1 MKISVALCT
10 YNGGRF
16 LKEQLDSI
24 LNQTLK
30 VDEIIVCDDISTDN
44 TLTILEEYSNKSP
57 NLFKIYK
64 NEKNLRSVKN
74 FEKAIS
80 LCRGDVIFL
89 SDQDDIWIP
98 KKVEYYVQYFNENNE
113 IKVLASNG
121 FCIDENSIIH
131 EKYSV
136 WDVPSFLLENNI
148 KFDYYSLISYVS
160 NIATGASIAIRKE
173 MVARILPFPIIPNF
187 HHDEWIAIISSKENS
202 FELLNGKYFY
212 YRTHLNQQVGGVFYN
227 NSKKVK
233 KSLIET
239 FNIYQEKNTYI
250 SFKRKLKKLCHAYIR
265 NHNLLVA
272 SSGYNYIFETN
283 LVQIEK
289 LFFETKSKFKKY
301 SPIRYFLLNISDVIF
316 NKRQFQKIKEISKLN
331 LNNKI

>member
-1 MKISVALCT
+1 MF
-10 YNGGRF
+10 F
-16 LKEQLDSI
+16 L
-24 LNQTLK
+24 
-30 VDEIIVCDDISTDN
+30 N
-44 TLTILEEYSNKSP
+44 T
-57 NLFKIYK
+57 
-64 NEKNLRSVKN
+64 
-74 FEKAIS
+74 
-80 LCRGDVIFL
+80 
-89 SDQDDIWIP
+89 
-98 KKVEYYVQYFNENNE
+98 
-113 IKVLASNG
+113 
-121 FCIDENSIIH
+121 
-131 EKYSV
+131 
-136 WDVPSFLLENNI
+136 
-148 KFDYYSLISYVS
+148 
-160 NIATGASIAIRKE
+160 
-173 MVARILPFPIIPNF
+173 
-187 HHDEWIAIISSKENS
+187 
-202 FELLNGKYFY
+202 
-212 YRTHLNQQVGGVFYN
+212 THLSIELVELIRNISRLSN
-227 NSKKVK
+227 LDLTCSKKVK

>member
-1 MKISVALCT
+1 MKLSVAMCT
-10 YNGGRF
+10 HNGGRF
-16 LKEQLDSI
+16 LKEQIDSI

-44 TLTILEEYSNKSP
+44 TLTILEEYSNKNP

-80 LCRGDVIFL
+80 LCRGDIIFL

-98 KKVEYYVQYFNENNE
+98 KKVEDYVQYFNENTE
-113 IKVLASNG
+113 IKVVASNG

-131 EKYSV
+131 EKYSL
-136 WDVPSFLLENNI
+136 WDVPNFLLENNI
-148 KFDYYSLISYVS
+148 KFDYYSLIIYSS

-173 MVARILPFPIIPNF
+173 MVAKILPFPIIPNF

-212 YRTHLNQQVGGVFYN
+212 YRIHVNQQVGGVFYN
-227 NSKKVK
+227 KSKKVK
-233 KSLIET
+233 KKLIET
-239 FNIYQEKNTYI
+239 FNIYQEKNNYL
-250 SFKRKLKKLCHAYIR
+250 SYKRKLQNLCHAYIR
-265 NHNLLVA
+265 NHNLLV
-272 SSGYNYIFETN
+272 SSSRYNFIFETN

-289 LFFETKSKFKKY
+289 FFFETKSKFKKY
-301 SPIRYFLLNISDVIF
+301 SPIMYFLLNITDAIF